1 MKNILIVYPQIINP
15 QTGGQV
21 YDFSFIKLL
30 EQYKNNRYNIMYL
43 LDKDIKAKTKLG
55 FILKYLKKIK
65 YMSRFDFIITNSR
78 LYPRLL
84 LCFLF
89 LRNCKVILLHHHFNF
104 MAQYNA
110 LNKIIHKFF
119 ELRFINL
126 STIVIAASKYT
137 EINTKKFC
145 PSVIVSHI
153 DTSFEKKINQELKKD
168 LNINNKP
175 ITLLYVGAVIKRK
188 GIEYL
193 MKMAL
198 YLKNK
203 NYSFKLVIA
212 GECSDSKYLK
222 KCFKIIDRYSLH
234 NHLEFMG
241 RISNTEL
248 EQLYIKSSIFVFP
261 SLHEGYGRV
270 IIEAMSYSMPV
281 IGFNNSAMPYTI
293 NEGVNGFLVKNKD
306 SNGFNNQVELLMNS
320 SDLYK
325 YLSKNAF
332 NTYLEAHSERDF
344 ENEVSAFIDELIL
357 YSENKKMFQS
367 ISWK

>member
-1 MKNILIVYPQIINP
+1 
-15 QTGGQV
+15 
-21 YDFSFIKLL
+21 
-30 EQYKNNRYNIMYL
+30 
-43 LDKDIKAKTKLG
+43 
-55 FILKYLKKIK
+55 
-65 YMSRFDFIITNSR
+65 
-78 LYPRLL
+78 
-84 LCFLF
+84 
-89 LRNCKVILLHHHFNF
+89 